1 MLSTPLSVGATAMS
15 VLLGGI
21 VLMAFYE
28 SPLSPLP
35 VPPLPQAPVGSNYF
49 ISIALHLIASLCWTP
64 SDALL
69 PDSAV
74 GRDFIV
80 A

>member
-1 MLSTPLSVGATAMS
+1 MFLSSFLPSLSQISSKADLSSVRGVLSSPLSIGATAMS

-35 VPPLPQAPVGSNYF
+35 VPPLPQAPVGFN
-49 ISIALHLIASLCWTP
+49 
-64 SDALL
+64 
-69 PDSAV
+69 
-74 GRDFIV
+74 
-80 A
+80 